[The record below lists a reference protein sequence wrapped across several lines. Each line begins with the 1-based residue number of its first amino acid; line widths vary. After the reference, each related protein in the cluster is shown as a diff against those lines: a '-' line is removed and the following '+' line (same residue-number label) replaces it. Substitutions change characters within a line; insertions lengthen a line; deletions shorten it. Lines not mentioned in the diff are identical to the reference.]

1 MDILSLVFG
10 LLGGI
15 IVGIWVTHI
24 WLAYQRQESTAKLS
38 QLFNQLWQDH
48 SNLMKEMKIDMDN
61 PEYKFQREFFVLS
74 KNKRFN
80 LKRPCLAYFFDDHE
94 ALSDQLGTLS
104 SYGLIREVNQSGDTP
119 AKYQFNEHFV
129 ELLRGK
135 QT

>member
-1 MDILSLVFG
+1 MDILSMFFG
-10 LLGGI
+10 LLIGV
-15 IVGIWVTHI
+15 IVGIWITHV

-38 QLFNQLWQDH
+38 RLFDQLWQNH
-48 SNLMKEMKIDMDN
+48 FGLMKEMKLDLDN
-61 PEYKFQREFFVLS
+61 PEYKFQREFFVLN

-94 ALSDQLGTLS
+94 GLSDQLGALS
-104 SYGLIREVNQSGDTP
+104 AYGLIREVNGSSDTP

>member
-1 MDILSLVFG
+1 MIFG
-10 LLGGI
+10 FLGGI

-38 QLFNQLWQDH
+38 QMFDQLWQDH
-48 SNLMKEMKIDMDN
+48 FNLMKEMKLDLDN
-61 PEYKFQREFFVLS
+61 PEYKFQREFFVLN

-80 LKRPCLAYFFDDHE
+80 LKRPCLAYFFDDHV
-94 ALSDQLGTLS
+94 ALNDQLNTLS
-104 SYGLIREVNQSGDTP
+104 SYGLIKEVNSAGDTP

-129 ELLRGK
+129 ELLRSK

>member
-1 MDILSLVFG
+1 MDILSMLFG
-10 LLGGI
+10 LLIGV
-15 IVGIWVTHI
+15 IVGIWITHV

-38 QLFNQLWQDH
+38 RLFDQLWQNH
-48 SNLMKEMKIDMDN
+48 FSLMKEMKLDMDN
-61 PEYKFQREFFVLS
+61 PEYKFQREFFVLN

-104 SYGLIREVNQSGDTP
+104 AYGLIREVSKSSDTP

-129 ELLRGK
+129 ELLRGR

>member
-1 MDILSLVFG
+1 MDILSFIFG
-10 LLGGI
+10 LLTGMI
-15 IVGIWVTHI
+15 LGIWITHI

-48 SNLMKEMKIDMDN
+48 FNLMKEMKHDLDN
-61 PEYKFQREFFVLS
+61 PEYKFQREFFALN

-80 LKRPCLAYFFDDHE
+80 LKRPCLAYFFDDHTT
-94 ALSDQLGTLS
+94 LNDQLKTLS
-104 SYGLIREVNQSGDTP
+104 AYGLIREVSESSDAP

-135 QT
+135 QP